1 MKLQTSAGSVRITR
15 INTLIQQED
24 ISKIP
29 ILHEALTA
37 INDQWWK
44 SLLKKFRNWTRE
56 NEAGD
61 DFYKALFNMISRAYI
76 DLTKQQLE
84 EFQAPVFQFKDV
96 WSNNLSKDDPA
107 MKRRDKKG
115 VKQHANP

>member
-1 MKLQTSAGSVRITR
+1 
-15 INTLIQQED
+15 
-24 ISKIP
+24 
-29 ILHEALTA
+29 
-37 INDQWWK
+37 
-44 SLLKKFRNWTRE
+44 
-56 NEAGD
+56 
-61 DFYKALFNMISRAYI
+61 MISRAYI

-96 WSNNLSKDDPA
+96 WRNNLSKDDPA